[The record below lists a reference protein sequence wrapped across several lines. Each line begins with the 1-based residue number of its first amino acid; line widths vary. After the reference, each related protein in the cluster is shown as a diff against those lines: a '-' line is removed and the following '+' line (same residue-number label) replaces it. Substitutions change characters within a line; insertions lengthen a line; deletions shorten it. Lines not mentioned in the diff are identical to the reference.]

1 MTSVALELVD
11 EYYVARHKVTGHQWI
26 SNAGKTKFRRPSDLK
41 SAWKRSVMKAK
52 KGEINNVGNAIG
64 IPPLRILKP
73 VNPNSNKPQRY
84 VMPSFDQQ
92 DIYVIIKVK
101 GETLRKLDRAKEL
114 LRLSASHVT
123 FDLRNE
129 ITNFLQGGE

>member
-1 MTSVALELVD
+1 MTSVPLEVWD

-26 SNAGKTKFRRPSDLK
+26 SNTGKTKFRKPSDLK

-52 KGEINNVGNAIG
+52 KGEINNIGNAID

-84 VMPSFDQQ
+84 VMPPFDQQ
-92 DIYVIIKVK
+92 NIYVIVKVK
-101 GETLRKLDRAKEL
+101 SETLQQLDRAKEL
-114 LRLSASHVT
+114 LRISASHVT

-129 ITNFLQGGE
+129 ITKFLQEGK